1 MIRRKQ
7 PVIPHIP
14 LTLVR
19 SGRNWT
25 KTLRKW
31 KSITSEN
38 TTRPGHATTVAAAV
52 VRCWQV
58 DDQEEM
64 EGQFNLQA
72 LVKKVEELLHLFLLG
87 NGVGMGWG
95 WGEEN
100 LQLIC
105 VDLNWDSWEGARG
118 KKRESRRSR
127 PNVPYFWKPS
137 CSIHPV
143 HQYAQSALT
152 YCNQVVSKS
161 IENSISHY
169 ISIYRGYLYIY
180 TYILYTYMLGSLPI
194 HGAFSNFHGH
204 FSAWY
209 FSKRWR
215 CW

>member
-1 MIRRKQ
+1 
-7 PVIPHIP
+7 
-14 LTLVR
+14 
-19 SGRNWT
+19 
-25 KTLRKW
+25 
-31 KSITSEN
+31 
-38 TTRPGHATTVAAAV
+38 
-52 VRCWQV
+52 V

-143 HQYAQSALT
+143 HKYAQSALT

-180 TYILYTYMLGSLPI
+180 IHTYYIHICWVHFLFMVHFQTFMVISVLGTSPKGEDVDSDDGLHDIVKPKKKKPKKEKAGKNPSMVGDFTTSPPEMVI
-194 HGAFSNFHGH
+194 
-204 FSAWY
+204 
-209 FSKRWR
+209 
-215 CW
+215 